1 MTFKWGK
8 LFTTPVEIGVAVI
21 QVGKVHVNN
30 TAPGPA
36 PAKQNERPPAGNQKH
51 TRTHTLILARLSP
64 LFLTGKRRGEE
75 GILIQKPSHVAH
87 VDMEMQ
93 KASA

>member
-36 PAKQNERPPAGNQKH
+36 PVKQKERPPTGN
-51 TRTHTLILARLSP
+51 
-64 LFLTGKRRGEE
+64 
-75 GILIQKPSHVAH
+75 
-87 VDMEMQ
+87 
-93 KASA
+93 